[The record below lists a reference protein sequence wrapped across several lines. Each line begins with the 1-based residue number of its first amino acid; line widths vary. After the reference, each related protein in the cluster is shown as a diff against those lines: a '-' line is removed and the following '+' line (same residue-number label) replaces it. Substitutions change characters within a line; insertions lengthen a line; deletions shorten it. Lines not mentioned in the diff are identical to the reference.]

1 MSYVTILWSGAA
13 AAALLLGLVHAA
25 VWALNRQALPNLAVA
40 VVALSLTGIGITELG
55 MMVSHSPEEW
65 GTWVRWCHLPLFFH
79 IAGIVVFIRLY
90 LGTGRLWLLWTIIAL
105 RLVILIANF
114 SSATNFNFDSI
125 TSIARMQLLGE
136 EVTVVGQGIV
146 SQWQWLATLNMVLLT
161 IFVLDA
167 SIALWR
173 QGTKEAQRRAVVVGG
188 GILLFVVLSIASTQA
203 VIWGLVVMP
212 MLITPPFLI
221 SLGVMAYEMTRDTLH
236 AGRLATDLRESENR
250 LELAA
255 NAAGLGLGGWDARS
269 KQFWATQRSRSL
281 FGFESEQRVDAERL
295 TERIHRDDF
304 PRVRDTLVCSMR
316 TGGRFQ
322 VEFRVCTPASPMRW
336 LASHGDVVVDGRGRL
351 AMIRGVLRDVSGQK
365 HAQEESEEL
374 RRELT
379 HAGRVTMLGQL
390 ASALAHEL
398 SQPLGAILRNAEA
411 AQILL
416 DAPSPDLVELRA
428 IVADILSDD
437 RRAGDVIE
445 RLRALLKR
453 RQLQFTPIAVET
465 LVKDANTV
473 LRADAAARHV
483 ALECT
488 ADRGLPMI
496 TGDRVHLS
504 QVLINLILNG
514 MDAINES
521 TDARRR
527 ITVAARA
534 VADASIEIA
543 VADSGT
549 GIPAETLPR
558 IFDPFYTTKSSGMG
572 MGLSVSRTIVEAHG
586 GRLWA
591 ENDTE
596 GGAIFRFTLPVLQAE
611 AS

>member
-13 AAALLLGLVHAA
+13 AAALLLGIVHAA
-25 VWALNRQALPNLAVA
+25 VWLLNRQALPNLAVA
-40 VVALSLTGIGITELG
+40 VLALSLTGIGITELG
-55 MMVSHSPEEW
+55 MMVSQSPEEW
-65 GTWVRWCHLPLFFH
+65 GEWVRWCHLPLFFH
-79 IAGIVVFIRLY
+79 IVGIVVFIRLY
-90 LGTGRLWLLWTIIAL
+90 LGTGRLWLLWTIIAV
-105 RLVILIANF
+105 RVVILIANF
-114 SSATNFNFDSI
+114 ASPPNFNFHSI
-125 TSIARMQLLGE
+125 TSIARMSFLGE
-136 EVTVVGQGIV
+136 EITVVGQGVV
-146 SQWQWLATLNMVLLT
+146 SSWQWLATLNMALLT

-167 SIALWR
+167 SAALWR

-188 GILLFVVLSIASTQA
+188 GILLFVILSIASTQV
-203 VIWGLVVMP
+203 VIWGLVIMP

-221 SLGVMAYEMTRDTLH
+221 SLGVMAYEMTRDTLR
-236 AGRLATDLRESENR
+236 AGRLASDLQESENR

-269 KQFWATQRSRSL
+269 RRFWATQRSRSL
-281 FGFESEQRVDAERL
+281 FGFEPDEPIDMDRL
-295 TERIHRDDF
+295 TERIHGDDI
-304 PRVRDTLVCSMR
+304 PRVRDALASSMR

-322 VEFRVCTPASPMRW
+322 VEFRVSTPTRPLRW
-336 LASHGDVVVDGRGRL
+336 MAAHGDVVVDGRSRL
-351 AMIRGVLRDVSGQK
+351 AMIRGVLRDVSDQK
-365 HAQEESEEL
+365 NAQEEAEEL

-411 AQILL
+411 AEMLL
-416 DAPSPDLVELRA
+416 ATPVPDIVELRA
-428 IVADILSDD
+428 IIADIQKDD

-453 RQLQFTPIAVET
+453 RQLQFTPISVET
-465 LVKDANTV
+465 LVKDANTL

-483 ALECT
+483 ALECR
-488 ADRGLPMI
+488 ADKTLPMI

-534 VADASIEIA
+534 VEEASVEIA

-549 GIPAETLPR
+549 GIPAETLSR
-558 IFDPFYTTKSSGMG
+558 IFDPFYTTKPSGMG

-591 ENDTE
+591 ENHTD
-596 GGAIFRFTLPVLQAE
+596 GGAVFRFTLPALQ
-611 AS
+611 S